1 MWTGRSPR
9 SRSTARGK
17 IIGMDDHRI
26 QGTHCCPGGTCMNET
41 SNNQTSNS
49 LEQLT
54 EQYLGL
60 ESMEVTEELL
70 DLCGASI
77 DTRALPLLRRRL
89 HEEEAALPQFEARGY
104 VRLREKGEQL
114 VTSLRALIAAL
125 EQEKG
130 V

>member
-1 MWTGRSPR
+1 
-9 SRSTARGK
+9 
-17 IIGMDDHRI
+17 
-26 QGTHCCPGGTCMNET
+26 MNET

-77 DTRALPLLRRRL
+77 DTRTLPLLRRRL
-89 HEEEAALPQFEARGY
+89 HEEEAQIPQLDARGY
-104 VRLREKGEQL
+104 VRMREKCEQL
-114 VTSLRALIAAL
+114 IVSLRPLIAAL
-125 EQEKG
+125 EQTEKEAHA
-130 V
+130 

>member
-1 MWTGRSPR
+1 M
-9 SRSTARGK
+9 K
-17 IIGMDDHRI
+17 
-26 QGTHCCPGGTCMNET
+26 
-41 SNNQTSNS
+41 
-49 LEQLT
+49 QLPADAF
-54 EQYLGL
+54 EHLVEHYLGL
-60 ESMEVTEELL
+60 ESLEVTEELL

-77 DTRALPLLRRRL
+77 DAHALPLLRRRL